1 MIHDETV
8 KRLMQISTPKTFKA
22 QEYIC
27 YEGQPG
33 HEMYIILRGS
43 VGIYV
48 TSAIG
53 TQAEVSRILAGDFFG
68 EMSIFDNLPRS
79 ASCIAL
85 EDTICIAI
93 GKDKLE
99 SFFAAC
105 PDMAMKLMENMS
117 GRIRRLD
124 NALYKSERFI
134 QNKKL
139 PVFSIPE
146 AYSFSHIVEEPPHNL
161 NYTKTVTSDCPV
173 CGKSITVLNLK
184 KSIMSMSRIQND
196 GRIRYVECEPLWYDI
211 WNCPYCHYSNHYLSF
226 FRMLPFKKEFIKRLL
241 EEQHTPALEKA
252 VQLVTPF
259 DHLFL
264 KYIQAIHINEACNA
278 NDYTLIGKMW
288 LNLYWLF
295 DDAADETMKLYCG
308 ERASENLSSAIA
320 ENMITD
326 DYSRQSIAL
335 TVTNIYLALGK
346 TDEAKK
352 MCEIATAGEDG
363 QLKSFAYSLK
373 L

>member
-1 MIHDETV
+1 MIHDDTV
-8 KRLMQISTPKTFKA
+8 KKLMQISSPKSFKA
-22 QEYIC
+22 GEYIC

-33 HEMYIILRGS
+33 DEMYIILRGS
-43 VGIYV
+43 VGVYV

-85 EDTICIAI
+85 EDTICISI

-99 SFFAAC
+99 TFFAAC

-124 NALYKSERFI
+124 NALYKSEHFV

-139 PVFSIPE
+139 PAFEIPSE
-146 AYSFSHIVEEPPHNL
+146 YSFSHIVEEPAHNL
-161 NYTKTVTSDCPV
+161 NFTEAVTAACPV

-184 KSIMSMSRIQND
+184 KSIMSMLKLGSD
-196 GRIRYVECEPLWYDI
+196 GRIRYAECEPLWYDI

-226 FRMLPFKKEFIKRLL
+226 FRMLPFKKTFIQRILK
-241 EEQHTPALEKA
+241 EQHKPVIELAYNYN
-252 VQLVTPF
+252 TPF
-259 DHLFL
+259 DQLFL

-295 DDAADETMKLYCG
+295 DDAADEKMKLYCA
-308 ERASENLSSAIA
+308 ERAADYLSKAI
-320 ENMITD
+320 EEDMIPD
-326 DYSRQSIAL
+326 AYSRQSIAL
-335 TVTNIYLALGK
+335 TLTNIYLELDK
-346 TDEAKK
+346 KDYAKK
-352 MCEIATAGEDG
+352 MSEIAVNGEDG
-363 QLKSFAYSLK
+363 QLKSLAYAIK
-373 L
+373 I